1 MYIISYDIAS
11 KSLAVSIIYFNDRWQ
26 DQFNSIKIN
35 FIDEINNTIGIEK
48 KCDCIV
54 KYTNLIDNLLNT
66 LIIPKFFDVAD
77 LIPGKKLKE
86 TTGILRTSRLKAYLH
101 LVDCEFKKIAGN
113 TNETVKVLLEYQMG
127 PNDKSRVVGSQ
138 VLFHY
143 SNTDVGFTNSMNSC
157 LSINDEHDSKII
169 YDIEILGPSL
179 KNKINLLDNKDHAFF
194 MKKYSKPYNAN
205 KAHSKTNFLQWVKI
219 NKVEHMIKNIKKK
232 NIDDIADSVNMTLA
246 WLHIKSGLL

>member
-11 KSLAVSIIYFNDRWQ
+11 KSLAVSIIYFNDRWR
-26 DQFNSIKIN
+26 DQFNIIKIN
-35 FIDEINNTIGIEK
+35 YINEIDKIIDIEK

-54 KYTNLIDNLLNT
+54 KYTNLIENLLDT
-66 LIIPKFFDVAD
+66 LITPKFFDVAD

-101 LVDCEFKKIAGN
+101 LVDCEFKKIAGCA
-113 TNETVKVLLEYQMG
+113 NEPVKVLLEYQMG

-143 SNTDVGFTNSMNSC
+143 SNTDTDFTNSMNSC
-157 LSINDEHDSKII
+157 LSINDEHDSKKI

-179 KNKINLLDNKDHAFF
+179 KNKINLLNNKDHTFF

-205 KAHSKTNFLQWVKI
+205 KAHSKANFLQWIKN
-219 NKVEHMIKNIKKK
+219 NKVEPMIKNINKK
-232 NIDDIADSVNMTLA
+232 NIDDIADSVTMTLA